1 MGDSVSYTHLIGR
14 KRAEAALVH
23 LARLRIARA
32 HLIGAGSHAVQT
44 TDAPAVIHF
53 DDAVG
58 AHVRGSGGAHAR
70 ARRVLAVH
78 ALQRD
83 VFHGH
88 VGVLAHFT
96 LFKADERLIGKQ
108 VVLALA
114 SRAAGIAADR
124 CV

>member
-1 MGDSVSYTHLIGR
+1 M
-14 KRAEAALVH
+14 
-23 LARLRIARA
+23 
-32 HLIGAGSHAVQT
+32 
-44 TDAPAVIHF
+44 
-53 DDAVG
+53 
-58 AHVRGSGGAHAR
+58 RGSGGAHAR

-83 VFHGH
+83 VLHGH

-114 SRAAGIAADR
+114 GRAAGIAANALLGICLLYTSR